1 MDDFDIK
8 ILNKEL
14 TDEYGSLNDGLD
26 KDDTYLSFDI
36 RNIPKILS
44 KIIINKK
51 LLLLRKSN
59 DMDKINLIY
68 FSNLRDYEELLKFLE
83 KNISKMP
90 LNNDNEILL
99 LKYME
104 EFYSISC
111 ELNLYNNI
119 NEKKKVKTKKR

>member
-1 MDDFDIK
+1 MDDFDIE
-8 ILNKEL
+8 ILNREFI
-14 TDEYGSLNDGLD
+14 DEYGCLNDGLD

-36 RNIPKILS
+36 RNIPRILS
-44 KIIINKK
+44 KIIINKQ
-51 LLLLRKSN
+51 LLLPRKSN

-68 FSNLRDYEELLKFLE
+68 FSNLRDYDELLKFLV

-111 ELNLYNNI
+111 ELNLYNTS

>member
-36 RNIPKILS
+36 RNIPRILS
-44 KIIINKK
+44 KIIINKQ
-51 LLLLRKSN
+51 LLIPRKSN

-111 ELNLYNNI
+111 ELNLYNNVS
-119 NEKKKVKTKKR
+119 EKKKVKTKKR

>member
-44 KIIINKK
+44 KIIINKQ
-51 LLLLRKSN
+51 LLLPRKSN

-111 ELNLYNNI
+111 ELNLYNNV

>member
-1 MDDFDIK
+1 MDNFDIK

-36 RNIPKILS
+36 RNIPRILS
-44 KIIINKK
+44 KIIINKQ
-51 LLLLRKSN
+51 LLIPRKSN

-111 ELNLYNNI
+111 ELNLYNNVS
-119 NEKKKVKTKKR
+119 EKKKVKTKKR

>member
-8 ILNKEL
+8 ILNREL

-44 KIIINKK
+44 KIIINKQ
-51 LLLLRKSN
+51 LLLPRKSN

-111 ELNLYNNI
+111 ELNLYNNVS
-119 NEKKKVKTKKR
+119 EKKKVKTKKR

>member
-8 ILNKEL
+8 ILNREL

-44 KIIINKK
+44 KIIINKQ
-51 LLLLRKSN
+51 LLLPRKSN

-111 ELNLYNNI
+111 ELNLYNDV
-119 NEKKKVKTKKR
+119 NEKKKVKTKKH